1 MAASDILASYIEE
14 DTMDISTNAGRAKHL
29 EHLNSLL
36 IMIKKAQDILTE
48 EKERMDRIRT
58 DNINT
63 DLTRDG
69 QWTGNYEEQAE
80 DGRENLIAQMKS
92 VDGDVETLLLE
103 TEAAANK
110 IRQEIESCQ
119 KAMMGVESSE
129 G

>member
-1 MAASDILASYIEE
+1 MAASDILASYIGE
-14 DTMDISTNAGRAKHL
+14 DTMDISTNTGRAKHI
-29 EHLNSLL
+29 EYLNSLL
-36 IMIKKAQDILTE
+36 LMIKKAQDILTE
-48 EKERMDRIRT
+48 EKERMERIRT
-58 DNINT
+58 DNTNK
-63 DLTRDG
+63 DLTKDG

>member
-1 MAASDILASYIEE
+1 MAASDILTSYIEE
-14 DTMDISTNAGRAKHL
+14 DTMDISTNAGRIKHI

-36 IMIKKAQDILTE
+36 LMLKKAQDILTE
-48 EKERMDRIRT
+48 EKERMVRIRT
-58 DNINT
+58 DNTNK

-80 DGRENLIAQMKS
+80 DGRDNLITQMKS

-110 IRQEIESCQ
+110 IRREIESCQ

>member
-58 DNINT
+58 DNINK

>member
-1 MAASDILASYIEE
+1 MAASDILTSYIEE
-14 DTMDISTNAGRAKHL
+14 DTMDISTNAGRIKHI

-36 IMIKKAQDILTE
+36 LMLKKAQDILTE
-48 EKERMDRIRT
+48 EKERMVRIRT
-58 DNINT
+58 DNTNK

-80 DGRENLIAQMKS
+80 DDRENLITQMKS